1 MYSIYMYS
9 ISHLFKTPG
18 ILVNTCCWTNLYF
31 IEICLLGFIELATN
45 WSSLRA
51 QSHDIWWK
59 AFQRTCFDLH
69 FWLKNVEFDIELS
82 ANPLI
87 YRQSSLDLAKGSEII
102 IQNRILKKSA
112 NSDIRLDL
120 WFNVTAKLLPKN
132 TLCIS
137 QTVA

>member
-1 MYSIYMYS
+1 MTYDER
-9 ISHLFKTPG
+9 HFRG
-18 ILVNTCCWTNLYF
+18 
-31 IEICLLGFIELATN
+31 LALTFT
-45 WSSLRA
+45 S
-51 QSHDIWWK
+51 D
-59 AFQRTCFDLH
+59 
-69 FWLKNVEFDIELS
+69 LKNVEFDIELS